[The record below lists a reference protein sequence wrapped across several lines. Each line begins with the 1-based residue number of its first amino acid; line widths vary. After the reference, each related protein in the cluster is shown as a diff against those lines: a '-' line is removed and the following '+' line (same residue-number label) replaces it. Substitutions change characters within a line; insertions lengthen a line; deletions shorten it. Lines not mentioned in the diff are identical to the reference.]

1 MINQNLIQTLRMA
14 SNPALALQ
22 QIANQDPIF
31 KKAFDMTNGKSEQ
44 EIMQIAENLAK
55 SQGKDLNQI
64 KQGIINQLNQIG
76 LM

>member
-44 EIMQIAENLAK
+44 EIMQIAQNLAK
-55 SQGKDLNQI
+55 SQGKDFNQV
-64 KQGIINQLNQIG
+64 KQDVINQLNQIG
-76 LM
+76 F

>member
-55 SQGKDLNQI
+55 SQGKDFNQV
-64 KQGIINQLNQIG
+64 KQDVINQLNQIG